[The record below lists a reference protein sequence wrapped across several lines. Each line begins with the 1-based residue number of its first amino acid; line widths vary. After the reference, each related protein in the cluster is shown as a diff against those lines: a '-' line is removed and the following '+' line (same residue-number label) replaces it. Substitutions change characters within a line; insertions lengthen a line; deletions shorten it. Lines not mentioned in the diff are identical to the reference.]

1 MKPGRAWIVLAV
13 LATGLVAAMA
23 IRSATSRVSI
33 ERADLSFTLK
43 DMNGQDVKLSDFA
56 GKPLVVNLWATWCAP
71 CRIEM
76 PQLVELNKKYKARGV
91 SIIGISIDDSPEEI
105 RAFAKEFGVPY
116 PLLVGDG
123 RSDVL
128 SSMGYSDVVPMS
140 VFIRADGIV
149 ALRMKGIA
157 TTRTWERH
165 IEALF

>member
-13 LATGLVAAMA
+13 LATGLVAAVA
-23 IRSATSRVSI
+23 IRSATGPAAV
-33 ERADLSFTLK
+33 ERADLSFTLR

-56 GKPLVVNLWATWCAP
+56 GKPLIVNLWATWCAP
-71 CRIEM
+71 CRVEM
-76 PQLVELNKKYKARGV
+76 PQLVELSERYKSRGV
-91 SIIGISIDDSPEEI
+91 TIIGISIDDSPEEI
-105 RAFAKEFGVPY
+105 RDFAKQFGVPY

-123 RSDVL
+123 RDDVL
-128 SSMGYSDVVPMS
+128 SAMGYYGPVPMT

-149 ALRMKGIA
+149 THRMPGIA